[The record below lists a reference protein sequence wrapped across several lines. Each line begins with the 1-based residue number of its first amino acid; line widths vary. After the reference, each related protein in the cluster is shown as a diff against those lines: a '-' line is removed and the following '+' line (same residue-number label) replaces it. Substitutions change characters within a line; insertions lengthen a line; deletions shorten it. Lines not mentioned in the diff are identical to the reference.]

1 MKLHEKNFL
10 METKDFIL
18 KIDNAISTNTCKK
31 IIELFENN
39 YIHSE
44 RISNGGTPNF
54 TQLNVNQY
62 VNNLVS
68 PLSGT
73 ILSHLNEYKKHHNQ
87 FSCFFPPKI
96 CLEEFRIKCYNSEW
110 EDKFDL
116 HVDVTDK
123 NSSIRFLSFLYYL
136 NEDFSGGETLFPLQK
151 FAMKPK
157 SGSLL
162 IFPPTWQ
169 YPHIGKQVR
178 SGKKYIMSTY
188 LHYY

>member
-1 MKLHEKNFL
+1 
-10 METKDFIL
+10 MEAKDFIL
-18 KIDNAISTNTCKK
+18 KIDDAISTNTCKK
-31 IIELFENN
+31 IIELFESN

-44 RISNGGTPNF
+44 RIVNEGAPNF
-54 TQLNVNQY
+54 TQLNVNKQIS
-62 VNNLVS
+62 NLVS

-73 ILSHLNEYKKHHNQ
+73 VLNHLNQYKKQYSQ
-87 FSCFFPPKI
+87 FAKYFPPKI

-110 EDKFDL
+110 EDRFDL

-136 NEDFSGGETLFPLQK
+136 NEDFFGGETIFPEQNISIN
-151 FAMKPK
+151 PK
-157 SGSLL
+157 TGSLI

-169 YPHIGKQVR
+169 YPHIGTRIK

>member
-1 MKLHEKNFL
+1 
-10 METKDFIL
+10 MEAKDFIL
-18 KIDNAISTNTCKK
+18 KIDDAISINTCKK

-44 RISNGGTPNF
+44 RIVNQGAPNF
-54 TQLNVNQY
+54 TQLNVNKQIS
-62 VNNLVS
+62 NLVP

-73 ILSHLNEYKKHHNQ
+73 ILKHLNEYKKQYSQ
-87 FSCFFPPKI
+87 FAKYFPPKI
-96 CLEEFRIKCYNSEW
+96 CLEEFRIKCYNSQW
-110 EDKFDL
+110 EDRFDL

-123 NSSIRFLSFLYYL
+123 SSSIRFLSFLYYL
-136 NEDFSGGETLFPLQK
+136 NEDFSGGETVFPEQN
-151 FAMKPK
+151 FVMKPK
-157 SGSLL
+157 TGSLI

-169 YPHIGKQVR
+169 YPHIGNQVM